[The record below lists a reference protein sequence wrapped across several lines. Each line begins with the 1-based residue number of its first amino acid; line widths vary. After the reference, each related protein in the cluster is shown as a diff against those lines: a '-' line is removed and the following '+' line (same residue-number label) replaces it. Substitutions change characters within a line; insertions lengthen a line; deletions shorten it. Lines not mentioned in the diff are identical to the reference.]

1 MDSST
6 LGQLLFGILFLVG
19 GADWLVRGA
28 SRLAATFGISP
39 VIIGLTFVAYGTS
52 APELTVSVMASL
64 RGQPDIAVANVVGSN
79 VLNILLILGI
89 TTVISPLVV
98 AQRFVRREV
107 PVLIGVSAMFYAVAS
122 NGVISPV
129 EGGVL
134 LAGMAAYTIAAL
146 RSSRR
151 EPAEVSEE
159 YAREFG
165 DAAKPGA
172 KRYGSFVAAG
182 ACASGL
188 ILLVL
193 GARWLVTAATT
204 IATAIGMS
212 EAVIGLTVIA
222 LGTSLPEVATSVLAA
237 LRRERDIAVGNV
249 VGSNIFNL
257 LGIGGFSALLSSDG
271 LSVAPSIVAFDIP
284 VMIAVAIAC
293 LPILFT
299 GHRIDRWEGFL
310 LLGYYVAYT
319 AYLVLD
325 ATGHDLLPAFSGT
338 MLLFVLPLTGL
349 TLAIVTVRA
358 AVERRGRSTGRRRW
372 SRER

>member
-1 MDSST
+1 MDALT
-6 LGQLLFGILFLVG
+6 LGQLVFGIVLLVG
-19 GADWLVRGA
+19 GADWLVRGS
-28 SRLAATFGISP
+28 SRLAGAFGISP
-39 VIIGLTFVAYGTS
+39 VIIGLTFVAYGTG
-52 APELTVSVMASL
+52 APELTVSITASL

-79 VLNILLILGI
+79 VLNVLLILGV
-89 TTVISPLVV
+89 TTIISPLAV

-107 PVLIGVSAMFYAVAS
+107 PILIGVSILFFATAS
-122 NGVISPV
+122 NGVISPL
-129 EGGVL
+129 EGALL
-134 LAGMAAYTIAAL
+134 LAGMAAYTVAAL
-146 RSSRR
+146 RSTGR
-151 EPAEVSEE
+151 ESDAVNAE

-165 DAAKPGA
+165 DEANSQVKQHSP
-172 KRYGSFVAAG
+172 FLAAG
-182 ACASGL
+182 FCVSGL

-193 GARWLVTAATT
+193 GARWLVVAATT
-204 IATAIGMS
+204 VATAVGMS

-222 LGTSLPEVATSVLAA
+222 LGTSLPEIATSVLAA
-237 LRRERDIAVGNV
+237 FRGERDIAVGNV

-257 LGIGGFSALLSSDG
+257 LGIGGISALLSANG
-271 LSVAPSIVAFDIP
+271 LSVAPSILAFDLP

-325 ATGHDLLPAFSGT
+325 ATGHDLLPAFSGM

-349 TLAIVTVRA
+349 TLAIVTARA
-358 AVERRGRSTGRRRW
+358 AMARSTP
-372 SRER
+372 